1 MGACLSSAGAPE
13 QRDRTHSARI
23 DKHLEDNTRNAKNEY
38 KILLLGSGESGK
50 STIVKQMKIIHQN
63 GYTPEELFVYRL
75 TVIKNLIDSAQTI
88 VLAMRQ
94 FKMEPEHLEN
104 RDNVYA
110 IMQCQVEA
118 DANAA
123 LTPAM
128 GKIIAALWK
137 DPVISKLIQRSN
149 EFYIMD
155 NASYFFESAMRIARP
170 DYVPSEQD
178 VLNARSKTVGVLE
191 TRFRMGELSINLVDV
206 GGQRSERNK
215 WIHCFEAVTTILFCV
230 ALSEYDQALLE
241 DSKQNRMA
249 ESLVLFESIINSRW
263 FQQTSVVLMLNKIDI
278 FRQKLPLRPLV
289 DYFPEYTGG
298 DDVGKA
304 AKYILWRFTSVNHAK
319 LNIYPHLTQATDTA
333 NIRLVFAAVKE
344 TLLQNSLRETG
355 IL

>member
-104 RDNVYA
+104 R
-110 IMQCQVEA
+110 VEA

-249 ESLVLFESIINSRW
+249 ESLVLFESIINSR
-263 FQQTSVVLMLNKIDI
+263 TSASHTDPRL
-278 FRQKLPLRPLV
+278 KLPLRPLV